1 MMALGACGPTSP
13 ICEILDKIF
22 KPFYVIKV

>member
-1 MMALGACGPTSP
+1 MMALGAYGPTSP